1 MSNGTRP
8 TVLLIEADT
17 SLRRLIALGLEYRG
31 MHVIE
36 ASSAWNLPTLI
47 PTVGAKKPDLLIL
60 DVDGARG
67 SDWTLIEAAQAHP
80 YLSTLPVVVLTWECP
95 VAVCA
100 ASEEQNS
107 LQGHT
112 TCLTKPFD
120 ARALHKTIEALLVAD
135 SANSANSTDSINS
148 TDSTAQEAARKQ
160 DILLMTQQATAAP
173 SIWPLMTAAGLLL
186 AFIGLMGVLAITA
199 LGLCIVLVSLL
210 WWTLGTGG
218 KKQAVALR

>member
-1 MSNGTRP
+1 MHI
-8 TVLLIEADT
+8 IE
-17 SLRRLIALGLEYRG
+17 
-31 MHVIE
+31 V
-36 ASSAWNLPTLI
+36 SSAWNLPTLL
-47 PTVGAKKPDLLIL
+47 PTVGTKKPDLLIL

-95 VAVCA
+95 VAVGA

-107 LQGHT
+107 FQGHT

-120 ARALHKTIEALLVAD
+120 ARALHTTIEALLVAD
-135 SANSANSTDSINS
+135 STA
-148 TDSTAQEAARKQ
+148 STAQETARKQ
-160 DILLMTQQATAAP
+160 DILLITQQATAAP

>member
-36 ASSAWNLPTLI
+36 ASSEWNLPTL
-47 PTVGAKKPDLLIL
+47 GAKKPDLLIL
-60 DVDGARG
+60 DVDGAKG

-95 VAVCA
+95 VAVGA

-120 ARALHKTIEALLVAD
+120 ARALHTTIEALLVAD
-135 SANSANSTDSINS
+135 STNS
-148 TDSTAQEAARKQ
+148 TDSTAQETARKQ
-160 DILLMTQQATAAP
+160 DILLITQQATAAP

>member
-31 MHVIE
+31 MHIIE
-36 ASSAWNLPTLI
+36 VSSAWNLPTLL
-47 PTVGAKKPDLLIL
+47 PTVGTKKPDLLIL

-95 VAVCA
+95 VAVGA

-135 SANSANSTDSINS
+135 STNS
-148 TDSTAQEAARKQ
+148 TDSTAQETARKQ
-160 DILLMTQQATAAP
+160 DILLMTQQATAAL

>member
-17 SLRRLIALGLEYRG
+17 SLRRLIALGLEYLG

-36 ASSAWNLPTLI
+36 VSSAWNLA
-47 PTVGAKKPDLLIL
+47 TVGAKKPDLLIL
-60 DVDGARG
+60 DVDGAKG

-80 YLSTLPVVVLTWECP
+80 YLSTLPMVVLTWECP
-95 VAVCA
+95 VAVGA

-120 ARALHKTIEALLVAD
+120 ARALHTTIEALLVAD
-135 SANSANSTDSINS
+135 STDS
-148 TDSTAQEAARKQ
+148 TDSTAQETARKQ
-160 DILLMTQQATAAP
+160 DILLITQQATAAP

>member
-1 MSNGTRP
+1 MSNGTKP

-36 ASSAWNLPTLI
+36 ASSTWNLATL
-47 PTVGAKKPDLLIL
+47 GAKKPDLLIL
-60 DVDGARG
+60 DVDGAKG

-80 YLSTLPVVVLTWECP
+80 YLSTLPMVVLTWECP
-95 VAVCA
+95 VAVGA

-107 LQGHT
+107 FQGHT

-120 ARALHKTIEALLVAD
+120 ARALHTTIEALLVAD
-135 SANSANSTDSINS
+135 STA
-148 TDSTAQEAARKQ
+148 STAQETARKQ
-160 DILLMTQQATAAP
+160 DILLITQQATAAP

>member
-36 ASSAWNLPTLI
+36 ASSARNLPT
-47 PTVGAKKPDLLIL
+47 VGTKKPDLLIL

-80 YLSTLPVVVLTWECP
+80 YLSTLPMVVLTWECP
-95 VAVCA
+95 VAVGET
-100 ASEEQNS
+100 SEEQNS

-120 ARALHKTIEALLVAD
+120 ARALHTTIEALLVAD
-135 SANSANSTDSINS
+135 STNS
-148 TDSTAQEAARKQ
+148 TDSTAQETARKQ
-160 DILLMTQQATAAP
+160 DILLITQQATAAP

>member
-47 PTVGAKKPDLLIL
+47 NKVGTKKPDLLIL

-80 YLSTLPVVVLTWECP
+80 YLSTLPMVVLTWECP
-95 VAVCA
+95 VAVGA

-120 ARALHKTIEALLVAD
+120 ARALHTTIEALLMAD
-135 SANSANSTDSINS
+135 STNS
-148 TDSTAQEAARKQ
+148 TDSTAQETARKQ